1 MILVLA
7 ASSLALMAGAPG
19 AAERAVDEA
28 AREVGFRGVVRV
40 ERDGRLLVEKAYGGR
55 DPGAAFWI
63 ASVSKSFTATLVLRL
78 AERKALRLGDELS
91 RWLPDAPPGRRAIR
105 IDELLT
111 HTSGLPRAT
120 YEAEGIA
127 DASEAARRILSLPAG
142 TRGAFAYTNDGY
154 ALLAIVAE
162 RAGGAPF
169 LDLLRREVLEP
180 AGLSSTGLWP
190 ACVKGVRVA
199 DLREA
204 PEGARARENWG
215 FKGGIGLCSTAADLA
230 AFFRALAGGSLLSPA
245 SLDLAW
251 AEAVPISSGHSGRG
265 FFVSRS
271 GRGAKVVWTRGTEE
285 AGHNAAVKW
294 FPGERVLLVVLSD
307 VPEPRARVPAPSR
320 VLADRLEEALPSL
333 R

>member
-1 MILVLA
+1 MTLVLA
-7 ASSLALMAGAPG
+7 ASALVLLAGAPG
-19 AAERAVDEA
+19 AERAVDEA

-63 ASVSKSFTATLVLRL
+63 ASVTKSFTATLVLRL
-78 AERKALRLGDELS
+78 AERKALRLDDELS

-111 HTSGLPRAT
+111 HTAGLPRGT

-127 DASEAARRILSLPAG
+127 DAAEAGRRILSLPAG
-142 TRGAFAYTNDGY
+142 KRGAFAYTNDGY

-162 RAGGAPF
+162 RAGGAPYF
-169 LDLLRREVLEP
+169 DLLRREVLEP

-190 ACVKGVRVA
+190 GCVAGARVL
-199 DLREA
+199 DLREPPA
-204 PEGARARENWG
+204 GARARESWG

-230 AFFRALAGGSLLSPA
+230 GLFRALASGSLLSPA

-251 AEAVPISSGHSGRG
+251 GEAVPISSGHAGRG

-271 GRGAKVVWTRGTEE
+271 AGGARVVWTRGTEE

-307 VPEPRARVPAPSR
+307 VPEPRASVPAPSR
-320 VLADRLEEALPSL
+320 ALADRLEGVLPSL